1 MCSRF
6 GKQLNNEVRYAT
18 FLDPNFGQIIL
29 PQVPREDV
37 ISRLTSNIIRNNL
50 DTFNSPDSHTFNS
63 NSKKEF
69 TDRFM
74 IYEDNLNNKESNAQR
89 NSVES
94 IIRDYGYVYLKLL
107 RKF

>member
-50 DTFNSPDSHTFNS
+50 DTFNS

-69 TDRFM
+69 IDRFM
-74 IYEDNLNNKESNAQR
+74 RYEENLNNKESNSRR
-89 NSVES
+89 NT
-94 IIRDYGYVYLKLL
+94 Y
-107 RKF
+107 